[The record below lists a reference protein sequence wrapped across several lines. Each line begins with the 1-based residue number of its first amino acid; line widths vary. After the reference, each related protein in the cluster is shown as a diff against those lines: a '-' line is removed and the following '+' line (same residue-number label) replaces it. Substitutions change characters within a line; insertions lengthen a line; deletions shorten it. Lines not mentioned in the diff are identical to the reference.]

1 MNHLLRRPLLHSEQL
16 LLSVSPAWSR
26 WKTNGAVR
34 ALCLY
39 QPCPF
44 FVTLVLSWLTGSPL
58 HCQIV
63 RISKDNIVAEAEGAD
78 LAVRLYDAYRSA
90 APREWCHA
98 TTIYIYIYGLGAC
111 SGPPRFG
118 ESGKMLLSYSLSG
131 RSIWGA
137 RKTHRVIY
145 IINLKD
151 Q

>member
-1 MNHLLRRPLLHSEQL
+1 MMPTEVPHPGNGVTQQL
-16 LLSVSPAWSR
+16 
-26 WKTNGAVR
+26 
-34 ALCLY
+34 
-39 QPCPF
+39 
-44 FVTLVLSWLTGSPL
+44 
-58 HCQIV
+58 
-63 RISKDNIVAEAEGAD
+63 
-78 LAVRLYDAYRSA
+78 
-90 APREWCHA
+90 
-98 TTIYIYIYGLGAC
+98 YIYIYGLGAC